1 MEGIEFSTQ
10 SILDNINNIK
20 KDDTLSDAEKSE
32 KIKLTN
38 EFLGKFMKLRQCEKC
53 QNLCFTPK
61 SCDFCMKTFLESR
74 FDEWDSEN
82 DKINAWIQ
90 NFQKNFIK
98 PDYIIEWIP
107 YDSLQDITYL
117 SEGGFYFKIKAMW
130 PEGRYVSWDYEQQE
144 LKRFGPQSVTIKYIT
159 NNTDQDQWLREIKA
173 HLTLSSKI
181 LPVIRSYGLTK
192 DGNCYMV
199 VTENVAHDLRKYLQ
213 EKISTLNWVAKYKIL
228 LDILDSL
235 SSVHNN
241 DLIHGDLHSGV
252 IWYSTSREIWLIGDL
267 RFCRPIDNPSNELFG
282 TIQYVAPE
290 ILKNQ
295 KENMTTSSDVYSFA
309 MIMWEV
315 SSGNRPY
322 DDYNGADLSEDITKN
337 NLRPEIMQGT
347 PQRYSKIMRE
357 CWDDNPSKRPDI
369 KSIQDEIKSI
379 LSDYYKNN
387 MPKTEQDEMKMIRNF
402 KMLKRYVI
410 EERFDES
417 SARPN
422 EGVSVDIIKQD
433 QISAEKFIDEIER
446 ISFATVSSTESSTQ
460 VAIKTLRIDKGDKS
474 ANSSLTI
481 YLSKLQEV
489 VSKRNHQFQHTNI
502 VEFLGVGTRDECK
515 VFLVMPIANGG
526 NLRDYLKANKKL
538 SIDKKLKIVKG
549 IASGIMKLHGEGIT
563 HENIKPFDKAF
574 RNRDIYAYDDLFD
587 NIGYIDPNAFIKIN
601 GNAGDYNKDKS
612 TDIYSLGTLL
622 WEVMSEK
629 IPYQDEFS
637 DGGILG
643 LIRKIKDGHREK
655 ADIPDITK
663 FPAEY
668 INLYTKCWNGD
679 SAARPT
685 IKEVNDKLININ

>member
-1 MEGIEFSTQ
+1 
-10 SILDNINNIK
+10 
-20 KDDTLSDAEKSE
+20 
-32 KIKLTN
+32 
-38 EFLGKFMKLRQCEKC
+38 
-53 QNLCFTPK
+53 
-61 SCDFCMKTFLESR
+61 
-74 FDEWDSEN
+74 
-82 DKINAWIQ
+82 
-90 NFQKNFIK
+90 
-98 PDYIIEWIP
+98 
-107 YDSLQDITYL
+107 
-117 SEGGFYFKIKAMW
+117 MW

-181 LPVIRSYGLTK
+181 LP
-192 DGNCYMV
+192 
-199 VTENVAHDLRKYLQ
+199 
-213 EKISTLNWVAKYKIL
+213 
-228 LDILDSL
+228 
-235 SSVHNN
+235 
-241 DLIHGDLHSGV
+241 
-252 IWYSTSREIWLIGDL
+252 
-267 RFCRPIDNPSNELFG
+267 
-282 TIQYVAPE
+282 
-290 ILKNQ
+290 
-295 KENMTTSSDVYSFA
+295 
-309 MIMWEV
+309 
-315 SSGNRPY
+315 
-322 DDYNGADLSEDITKN
+322 
-337 NLRPEIMQGT
+337 
-347 PQRYSKIMRE
+347 
-357 CWDDNPSKRPDI
+357 
-369 KSIQDEIKSI
+369 
-379 LSDYYKNN
+379 
-387 MPKTEQDEMKMIRNF
+387 
-402 KMLKRYVI
+402 MLKRYVM

-538 SIDKKLKIVKG
+538 SIDKKMKIVKG

-563 HENIKPFDKAF
+563 HENINPKNILIFDEIAKISNIPLQFEKPFDKAF

>member
-1 MEGIEFSTQ
+1 MEGLEFSTQ

-53 QNLCFTPK
+53 QNLCFAPK
-61 SCDFCMKTFLESR
+61 SCDFCMKKFLESR

-82 DKINAWIQ
+82 DKINEWIQ

-117 SEGGFYFKIKAMW
+117 SEGGFYFKVKAIW

-159 NNTDQDQWLREIKA
+159 KNTDQDQWLREIKA

-181 LPVIRSYGLTK
+181 LPVIRSYGLTR
-192 DGNCYMV
+192 DDNCYMV

-213 EKISTLNWVAKYKIL
+213 EKISTLNWVSKYKIL
-228 LDILDSL
+228 LDILDSV

-241 DLIHGDLHSGV
+241 NLIHGDLHSGV
-252 IWYSTSREIWLIGDL
+252 IWYSTSREIWLIGDF

-337 NLRPEIMQGT
+337 NLRPQIMQGT

-387 MPKTEQDEMKMIRNF
+387 MPRTEVDEMKMIRNL
-402 KMLKRYVI
+402 KMLKKFVM
-410 EERFDES
+410 EEKFDES

-422 EGVSVDIIKQD
+422 EGVSVDIIKQN
-433 QISAEKFIDEIER
+433 QISAEKFIDETER
-446 ISFATVSSTESSTQ
+446 ISFATVSSNLSSTQ
-460 VAIKTLRIDKGDKS
+460 VAIKTLRIDKGDKN
-474 ANSSLTI
+474 ANSSLTM

-502 VEFLGVGTRDECK
+502 VEFLGVGTR
-515 VFLVMPIANGG
+515 G
-526 NLRDYLKANKKL
+526 
-538 SIDKKLKIVKG
+538 
-549 IASGIMKLHGEGIT
+549 
-563 HENIKPFDKAF
+563 
-574 RNRDIYAYDDLFD
+574 
-587 NIGYIDPNAFIKIN
+587 
-601 GNAGDYNKDKS
+601 
-612 TDIYSLGTLL
+612 
-622 WEVMSEK
+622 
-629 IPYQDEFS
+629 
-637 DGGILG
+637 
-643 LIRKIKDGHREK
+643 
-655 ADIPDITK
+655 
-663 FPAEY
+663 
-668 INLYTKCWNGD
+668 INLNLFIGLNK
-679 SAARPT
+679 
-685 IKEVNDKLININ
+685 I